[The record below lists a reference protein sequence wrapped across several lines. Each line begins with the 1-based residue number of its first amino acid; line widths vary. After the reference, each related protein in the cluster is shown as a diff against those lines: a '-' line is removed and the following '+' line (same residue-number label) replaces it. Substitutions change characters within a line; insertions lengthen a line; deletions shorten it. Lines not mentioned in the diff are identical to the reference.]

1 MLLVTNNFLKLK
13 IYLYILFINRLKNL
27 GATNLHVATFDSVID
42 TSGKYND
49 LNDGDPYQYNGH
61 WSWIYFDNN
70 EADCDEH
77 GEKVWQ
83 WIGEQVK

>member
-1 MLLVTNNFLKLK
+1 MLTTAMPLRAVSV
-13 IYLYILFINRLKNL
+13 RPRRAAA
-27 GATNLHVATFDSVID
+27 GRRDSVID

>member
-1 MLLVTNNFLKLK
+1 MVSMICLGLTACGEKKAAKAETTDDVAKL
-13 IYLYILFINRLKNL
+13 
-27 GATNLHVATFDSVID
+27 AE
-42 TSGKYND
+42 YND